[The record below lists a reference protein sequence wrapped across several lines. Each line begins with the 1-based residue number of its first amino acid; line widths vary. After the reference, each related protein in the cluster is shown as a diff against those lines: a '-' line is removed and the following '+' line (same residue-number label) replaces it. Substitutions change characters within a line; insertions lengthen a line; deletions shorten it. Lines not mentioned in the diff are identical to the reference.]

1 MPVSSPVRV
10 LCEACIH
17 AALCH
22 QPMVHVLS
30 GTGVSAPHS
39 LPSPTCACT
48 SMQTVLL
55 GQSRGAGG
63 AGGAR
68 KWTSCGLRDGS
79 VGMLTGCQRWQSVTP
94 LPVGHV
100 QVT

>member
-1 MPVSSPVRV
+1 MPVSPPVRV

-39 LPSPTCACT
+39 LPSPTRACT

-55 GQSRGAGG
+55 GQSRE
-63 AGGAR
+63 
-68 KWTSCGLRDGS
+68 
-79 VGMLTGCQRWQSVTP
+79 VGRRGRRGRRRQEMGQLWSQRWICWDAHRMPKVA
-94 LPVGHV
+94 V
-100 QVT
+100 

>member
-1 MPVSSPVRV
+1 MPVLPPVRV

-30 GTGVSAPHS
+30 GTGVSAPCS
-39 LPSPTCACT
+39 LPSLTHVCT

-55 GQSRGAGG
+55 GQSRE
-63 AGGAR
+63 
-68 KWTSCGLRDGS
+68 
-79 VGMLTGCQRWQSVTP
+79 VGRRGRRGRRGQEMDQLWS
-94 LPVGHV
+94 
-100 QVT
+100 